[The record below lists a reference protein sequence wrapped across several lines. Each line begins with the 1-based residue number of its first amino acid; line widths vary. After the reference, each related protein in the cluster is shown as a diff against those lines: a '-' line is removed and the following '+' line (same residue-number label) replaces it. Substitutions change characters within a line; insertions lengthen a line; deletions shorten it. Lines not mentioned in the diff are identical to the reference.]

1 MKEAAIK
8 SIMLKNL
15 KSYQIFTKLRGDL
28 GLGKESLHWKFQ
40 SNHFTYVG
48 ESVGELVCRG
58 VQLRFWQMKSN
69 FLRDLNL
76 YTWKR
81 IDTQKKKHVVLIFL
95 SSDILMHRN
104 KGKIRRIP
112 WVLLLISAITW
123 YLMFFSWIITGSWFL
138 VNISCFPHLISS
150 IAVLF
155 YLKTI
160 YICSF

>member
-40 SNHFTYVG
+40 PNHFTYVG
-48 ESVGELVCRG
+48 ESVGELVGRG

-76 YTWKR
+76 YIWKR
-81 IDTQKKKHVVLIFL
+81 IDTQKKHVVLIFFIKWHFDAQKQGKNTPYTL
-95 SSDILMHRN
+95 SPAPHFRN
-104 KGKIRRIP
+104 H
-112 WVLLLISAITW
+112 VIS
-123 YLMFFSWIITGSWFL
+123 
-138 VNISCFPHLISS
+138 N
-150 IAVLF
+150 VLF
-155 YLKTI
+155 LNYHRKLVP
-160 YICSF
+160 C